1 MGGDP
6 GRGSRCGRGGREG
19 GGTRRAG
26 GRRPRSGAER
36 RRGRAGR
43 APTLLGRAG
52 SVRHEAQRCHFT
64 QRRGRLPNPERSA
77 ARPGAEPPP
86 RHKGGAGRPRPPPAR
101 SCRPQNPRRIGG
113 AGGRGAALPR
123 RGRSGPGR
131 SPGAAGDVPRP
142 EHSGGVLAA
151 RRPPALGFLPVGYR
165 SASSLSLEIPFRIK
179 PSANC

>member
-123 RGRSGPGR
+123 RAGAARGDPRGRRAMSRGP
-131 SPGAAGDVPRP
+131 SAPGACWPP
-142 EHSGGVLAA
+142 GG
-151 RRPPALGFLPVGYR
+151 RRPRGFCPWVTEAPLLCP
-165 SASSLSLEIPFRIK
+165 
-179 PSANC
+179 